1 MSITRLFTRPIQLPR
16 DVSPPQS
23 LLVSYLSQPR
33 RFEALQSLANPP
45 WYQPTG
51 QNPVVSSGL
60 FPLDPRANRATVKDA
75 GAIRVNALT
84 AFEMV
89 RDRLGGGFGFGSLG
103 AKQVLVPEE
112 ARAANKEVAVVKAT
126 LPVLL
131 GWASGLF
138 AAFEIGLPAGV
149 AVAAALVGSAL
160 IYRWLN
166 GKRFFLR
173 ALERFTTRSP
183 DYVTNPWATYLSGHK
198 RRPVSFQTGSIVVH
212 RTGSP
217 VMSMVSLAG
226 AVLEHIQRTD
236 KKSRKPNWQE
246 LPVAKA
252 VQRSVLEA
260 LLEGR
265 EQFPTDPVERYLLVE
280 EYLLPLQRVA
290 QAMQS
295 GALHAFSENLPKDRS
310 IMDGKQV
317 VTAADLGLAVLAV
330 AEWELG
336 QDVFRRVL
344 KGDYSFL
351 INHLP

>member
-1 MSITRLFTRPIQLPR
+1 MSIKGLLTRPIQLPR
-16 DVSPPQS
+16 DISPPQS
-23 LLVSYLSQPR
+23 LLVGYLSQPAR
-33 RFEALQSLANPP
+33 LARLTNLARPA
-45 WYQPTG
+45 WYQSIDQTSFLP
-51 QNPVVSSGL
+51 SGL
-60 FPLDPRANRATVKDA
+60 FPLDPQANRATVKDT
-75 GAIRVNALT
+75 GAIRANALK

-89 RDRLGGGFGFGSLG
+89 QDRLGRFGSLG
-103 AKQVLVPEE
+103 AKQVLVPDE
-112 ARAANKEVAVVKAT
+112 ARAANKEAAVVKAT
-126 LPVLL
+126 LPGTL
-131 GWASGLF
+131 GLVGGFF

-149 AVAAALVGSAL
+149 AVAAALVGGAL

-212 RTGSP
+212 RTDSP

-236 KKSRKPNWQE
+236 KKSRKPRWQE

-252 VQRSVLEA
+252 VQHSVLRT

-265 EQFPTDPVERYLLVE
+265 ALPNNPVEQYLLVE
-280 EYLLPLQRVA
+280 EYLRPLQRVA

-295 GALHAFSENLPKDRS
+295 GALHTFSEALPQDRVITS
-310 IMDGKQV
+310 GRQAV
-317 VTAADLGLAVLAV
+317 NAADLGLAVLAV

-351 INHLP
+351 MD